1 MPGCNATRGLCLDY
15 SYVLQSDSDN
25 SGFGMKVSSFNLAWT
40 VQPNPGSVDAAAR
53 RGTAGWQ
60 LGEIN
65 VEVLCRVWESETQD
79 LWLLLLPGTLKTLWA
94 ELIEEE
100 VAMK

>member
-1 MPGCNATRGLCLDY
+1 M
-15 SYVLQSDSDN
+15 
-25 SGFGMKVSSFNLAWT
+25 
-40 VQPNPGSVDAAAR
+40 QPNPGSVDAAAR

-79 LWLLLLPGTLKTLWA
+79 LWLLLLPGTLKTL
-94 ELIEEE
+94 
-100 VAMK
+100 